1 MTELIRSA
9 TLTHYARL
17 ARSVELDP
25 AAMLRKVR
33 LPVTCLERRDLRIPV
48 RNVRRLL
55 ELSADESGVET
66 FGLRLAEYSDGTTL
80 GPLALLI
87 REQAT
92 IGTAL
97 EALSRFIHIH
107 NEGMRL
113 AIDRQDDFVTVTF
126 LLRGGALRQATEL
139 AVGTINR
146 TIGLLCAGD
155 WRPLEI
161 HFAHGP
167 PRSRRFHR
175 QFFGCELAFH
185 SDFDGIVCAA
195 GDLEQR
201 IPTASPELARF
212 LEGRIEVFEEQL
224 DRWDARVAMLVRV
237 LLPGGDCSIERVA
250 EHLGCDRRT
259 IHRHL
264 AECGTTFSKILDDER
279 AEIVTRLIDERSRP
293 LTEIAEMI
301 GFSAQSAMAR
311 WFRGRF
317 GCSVTEWR
325 GDPRERMR
333 MSAGRW

>member
-9 TLTHYARL
+9 TLTHYAKL
-17 ARSVELDP
+17 ARSVGLDP
-25 AAMLRKVR
+25 PTMLRKVR
-33 LPVTCLERRDLRIPV
+33 LPLTCLERRDLRIPV

-55 ELSADESGVET
+55 ELSANDSGVET
-66 FGLRLAEYSDGTTL
+66 FGLQLAERGDLSNL

-107 NEGMRL
+107 NEGMRIAIAREGGL
-113 AIDRQDDFVTVTF
+113 ATIAI
-126 LLRGGALRQATEL
+126 LLRGGLRQSTEL
-139 AVGTINR
+139 ALGTTNR
-146 TIGLLCAGD
+146 GISLLCAGH

-161 HFAHGP
+161 HFSHGP

-175 QFFGCELAFH
+175 QFFGCELTFH
-185 SDFDGIVCAA
+185 SDFDGIVCAES
-195 GDLEQR
+195 DLDHR
-201 IPTASPELARF
+201 IPSASPELARF

-224 DRWDARVAMLVRV
+224 ERWDARVAMLVRV

-259 IHRHL
+259 IHRRL
-264 AECGTTFSKILDDER
+264 ADCGTTFSDVVDNER
-279 AEIVTRLIDERSRP
+279 AEIALRLIDERSRP
-293 LTEIAEMI
+293 LAEIAEMI

-311 WFRGRF
+311 WFRNRF
-317 GCSVTEWR
+317 GCSITEWR
-325 GDPRERMR
+325 NDSRERMR
-333 MSAGRW
+333 IASGRR

>member
-1 MTELIRSA
+1 MTDLIRSA

-17 ARSVELDP
+17 ARSVGLDP
-25 AAMLRKVR
+25 VAMLRKVR
-33 LPVTCLERRDLRIPV
+33 LPLTCLERRDLRIPV

-55 ELSADESGVET
+55 ELSAEASGVEA
-66 FGLRLAEYSDGTTL
+66 FALRLAEHGDISNL
-80 GPLALLI
+80 GPLALLA

-97 EALSRFIHIH
+97 ETLSRFIHIH

-113 AIDRQDDFVTVTF
+113 VIERHDEFARIVI
-126 LLRGGALRQATEL
+126 LLRGGALRQSTEL
-139 AVGTINR
+139 ALGTSNR
-146 TIGLLCAGD
+146 SIGFLCGG

-161 HFAHGP
+161 HFTHGP
-167 PRSRRFHR
+167 PRSQRFHR
-175 QFFGCELAFH
+175 QFFGCDLAFH
-185 SDFDGIVCAA
+185 SDFDGIVLAA
-195 GDLEQR
+195 SDLDRR

-224 DRWDARVAMLVRV
+224 DRWDARVAMIVRV
-237 LLPGGDCSIERVA
+237 LLPSGDCSIERVA

-264 AECGTTFSKILDDER
+264 AECGTTFSKILDEVR
-279 AEIVTRLIDERSRP
+279 AEIVTRLIDERARP
-293 LTEIAEMI
+293 LAEIAEMI

-317 GCSVTEWR
+317 GCSITAWR
-325 GDPRERMR
+325 KDPRARMR
-333 MSAGRW
+333 IAAGRW

>member
-9 TLTHYARL
+9 TLTHYATL
-17 ARSVELDP
+17 ARSVGLDP

-33 LPVTCLERRDLRIPV
+33 LPLTCLERRDLRIPV

-55 ELSADESGVET
+55 ELSAEESGIET

-87 REQAT
+87 REQPT
-92 IGTAL
+92 IGTAV

-113 AIDRQDDFVTVTF
+113 VIGRQDDLVTITF
-126 LLRGGALRQATEL
+126 LIRGGALRQATEL
-139 AVGTINR
+139 ALGSINR
-146 TIGLLCAGD
+146 AIAFLCGGS
-155 WRPLEI
+155 WRPLQI
-161 HFAHGP
+161 HCTHAP

-175 QFFGCELAFH
+175 QFFGCELVFH

-195 GDLEQR
+195 GDMERR
-201 IPTASPELARF
+201 IPMASPELARF

-264 AECGTTFSKILDDER
+264 AERGTTFSKILDDER
-279 AEIVTRLIDERSRP
+279 AEIVTRLVDERSRP
-293 LTEIAEMI
+293 LAEIAEMV

-311 WFRGRF
+311 WFRERF
-317 GCSVTEWR
+317 DCSVTEWR
-325 GDPRERMR
+325 NDPRERMR
-333 MSAGRW
+333 MAAGRW

>member
-1 MTELIRSA
+1 MTVLIRSA
-9 TLTHYARL
+9 TLAHYASL
-17 ARSVELDP
+17 ARSVGLDP
-25 AAMLRKVR
+25 VAMLRKVR
-33 LPVTCLERRDLRIPV
+33 LPLTCLERIDLRIPV

-66 FGLRLAEYSDGTTL
+66 FGLRLAEHGDVSSL

-113 AIDRQDDFVTVTF
+113 VIGRQDDTVTITF
-126 LLRGGALRQATEL
+126 LIRGGALRQSTEL
-139 AVGTINR
+139 ALGKINVS
-146 TIGLLCAGD
+146 IGSLCAGN
-155 WRPLEI
+155 WRPLQI
-161 HFAHGP
+161 HFTHGP

-175 QFFGCELAFH
+175 QFFGCELIFH

-195 GDLEQR
+195 EDLERR
-201 IPTASPELARF
+201 IPTALPELARF

-264 AECGTTFSKILDDER
+264 AECGTTFSKLLDDER
-279 AEIVTRLIDERSRP
+279 AEIVSRLVDERARP
-293 LTEIAEMI
+293 LAEIAEMV

-311 WFRGRF
+311 WFKGRF

-325 GDPRERMR
+325 NDPQQRKRM
-333 MSAGRW
+333 ATGRW

>member
-9 TLTHYARL
+9 ALAHYATV
-17 ARSVELDP
+17 ARSVGLEP

-33 LPVTCLERRDLRIPV
+33 LPLTCLERRDLRVPT

-55 ELSADESGVET
+55 ELSAEESGVET
-66 FGLRLAEYSDGTTL
+66 FGLRLAEQGDLSNL

-92 IGTAL
+92 IGTAI
-97 EALSRFIHIH
+97 EVLSRFIHIH
-107 NEGMRL
+107 NEAMRL
-113 AIDRQDDFVTVTF
+113 TIRREEDLVTITVIP
-126 LLRGGALRQATEL
+126 RGGTLRQPTEL
-139 AVGTINR
+139 TVARINR
-146 TIGLLCAGD
+146 TIDALCAGN
-155 WRPLEI
+155 WRPLQI
-161 HFAHGP
+161 HFSHGP

-175 QFFGCELAFH
+175 QFFGCEVVFH
-185 SDFDGIVCAA
+185 SDFNGIVCAA
-195 GDLEQR
+195 VDLERR

-264 AECGTTFSKILDDER
+264 AERGTTFSQILDDER
-279 AEIVTRLIDERSRP
+279 AEIVTRLVDERSRP
-293 LTEIAEMI
+293 LAEIAEMV

-317 GCSVTEWR
+317 GCSISRWR
-325 GDPRERMR
+325 SDPRERMR
-333 MSAGRW
+333 IAAGRW